1 MGRVRLE
8 SDERGLTWE
17 ARALA
22 TWLERLRGLLGTT
35 CAAGAVLLLRCSS
48 IHTYGMGYAI
58 DVAFVGERGEGL
70 SSERGLGPGEG
81 RSCAGAACVL
91 ERPERDD
98 DWPEPGEHLWAC
110 STSADGVRG

>member
-48 IHTYGMGYAI
+48 IHT
-58 DVAFVGERGEGL
+58 
-70 SSERGLGPGEG
+70 
-81 RSCAGAACVL
+81 
-91 ERPERDD
+91 
-98 DWPEPGEHLWAC
+98 
-110 STSADGVRG
+110 